1 MALTLPV
8 RKVRR
13 LGWLTASSPSPPSFH
28 RGTQTQTKGMRL
40 GPLLPQACS
49 SQGLGLTEVS
59 EVKAMQGCEAG
70 LISGPEHVL
79 STQLCPALAG

>member
-1 MALTLPV
+1 
-8 RKVRR
+8 
-13 LGWLTASSPSPPSFH
+13 
-28 RGTQTQTKGMRL
+28 MRL
-40 GPLLPQACS
+40 GSLLPQACS